1 MRFECYDFAFS
12 TGEKHIRLNRFIFYV
27 EILNSFCFF
36 ALLLQMDTSFN
47 STKLYLDFLPQNTL
61 SVITVVLDLKFV
73 IKHFSILSLIAQF
86 WENLVV
92 LLF

>member
-1 MRFECYDFAFS
+1 
-12 TGEKHIRLNRFIFYV
+12 
-27 EILNSFCFF
+27 
-36 ALLLQMDTSFN
+36 MDTSFN

-73 IKHFSILSLIAQF
+73 IKHFSILSLIAF
-86 WENLVV
+86 RENLVV

>member
-36 ALLLQMDTSFN
+36 TLLLQMDTSFN
-47 STKLYLDFLPQNTL
+47 SINSYLDFFATEYFVCYN
-61 SVITVVLDLKFV
+61 SGLDLKFV
-73 IKHFSILSLIAQF
+73 IKHFSILFLIAQF
-86 WENLVV
+86 
-92 LLF
+92 